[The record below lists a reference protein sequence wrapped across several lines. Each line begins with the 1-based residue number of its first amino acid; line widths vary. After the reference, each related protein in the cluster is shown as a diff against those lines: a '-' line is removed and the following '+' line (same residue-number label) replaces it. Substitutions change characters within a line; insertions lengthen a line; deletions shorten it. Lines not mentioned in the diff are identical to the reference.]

1 MPYTKDYNNYF
12 DKLPNGKIYDV
23 LKKIINE
30 KIASVILKLS
40 NISKDK
46 LKNNL
51 SLEEKNNIL
60 ELLTNFKLNVTGT
73 KSFDSSQVTMGGI
86 DVNEIDINTFET
98 NKISNLFLTGE
109 LLDVDGDC
117 GGYNISF
124 AILSGLIVS
133 DRIKELC

>member
-1 MPYTKDYNNYF
+1 MPYTKDYNDYF
-12 DKLPNGKIYDV
+12 DKLPNGKIYEV

-40 NISKDK
+40 NISDDTLKKDLTK
-46 LKNNL
+46 EEINL
-51 SLEEKNNIL
+51 GNQALEEILDNI
-60 ELLTNFKLNVTGT
+60 
-73 KSFDSSQVTMGGI
+73 
-86 DVNEIDINTFET
+86 NEIDIDTFET
-98 NKISNLFLTGE
+98 KKINNLFLTGE

>member
-1 MPYTKDYNNYF
+1 M
-12 DKLPNGKIYDV
+12 
-23 LKKIINE
+23 
-30 KIASVILKLS
+30 
-40 NISKDK
+40 

-51 SLEEKNNIL
+51 SKEEINNIID
-60 ELLTNFKLNVTGT
+60 LLTNFRLNVTGT
-73 KSFDSSQVTMGGI
+73 KSFDNSQVTMGGI
-86 DVNEIDINTFET
+86 DVNEIDINSFET
-98 NKISNLFLTGE
+98 KKISNLFLTGE